1 MWPIKTILFFAL
13 FSCGCVLSLFNPLWG
28 VLNYMLVYQTNPT
41 DTWWGKP
48 LVEVGIR
55 FSLLTSLCVLTGLA
69 LGARQLP
76 RIERGFS
83 TWEAGLIIMVVI
95 AGATRAFG
103 IGTDPQ
109 ASAYA
114 FEKLW
119 KMFVFVL
126 ILTRVAASRR
136 NFRYVLW
143 IIVIGMLYLGWDAYT
158 ANPDNFVHGRLEEI
172 GGADFSTTSGAA
184 AHTVAMLPLIGA
196 VFLTTRSWYA
206 RVVSVL
212 AGGLAMNTFILCRT
226 RSAFLGLLAGAVVA
240 GVLAPRSRRHRIH
253 GLLIVGALAA
263 FSLTDNHF
271 WDRIATLTD
280 RQALDQDLATVNRR
294 EIWKISARVVADH
307 PFGIGPGNA
316 PTVIGLYDARYWRRS
331 THNTLVVAF
340 VEFGVAG
347 GMLFV
352 TMASLSLWY
361 LRKAKSL
368 ADQTHKPLETKIY
381 AYALLV
387 SLVTYL
393 VTGLGTE
400 RFYCESFWWVMAL
413 PLILYRFAATE
424 AAESR
429 RTTDAQAFT
438 EDDEESPVRDDDPLE
453 EEADEPDDSR
463 LIYAR

>member
-1 MWPIKTILFFAL
+1 MWPIKTILFFLL
-13 FSCGCVLSLFNPLWG
+13 FSCGCALSLFNPLWG

-48 LVEVGIR
+48 LVELGVR
-55 FSLLTSLCVLTGLA
+55 FSLLTSLCVIAGLA
-69 LGARQLP
+69 LGAKQLP
-76 RIERGFS
+76 RIERGIS
-83 TWEAGLIIMVVI
+83 AWEVGLIAVVI
-95 AGATRAFG
+95 IAAATQAFG
-103 IGTDPQ
+103 FGTDPL

-136 NFRYVLW
+136 NFRCVLW

-158 ANPDNFVHGRLEEI
+158 ANPDDFVHGRLEEI

-196 VFLTTRSWYA
+196 VFLTTRNWWA
-206 RVVSVL
+206 KAVTIV

-226 RSAFLGLLAGAVVA
+226 RSAFLGLLVGAIVA
-240 GVLAPRSRRHRIH
+240 GLLAPRSRRHRIH
-253 GLLIVGALAA
+253 ALLIVGALAA
-263 FSLTDNHF
+263 FSLTDNYF
-271 WDRIATLTD
+271 WERIATLTD

-294 EIWKISARVVADH
+294 EIWKTSARVVADH

-340 VEFGVAG
+340 VEFGVPG
-347 GMLFV
+347 GVLFLI
-352 TMASLSLWY
+352 MAFLSLWY
-361 LRKAKSL
+361 LRNAKRL
-368 ADQTHKPLETKIY
+368 ADQTKNPMETRIY

-413 PLILYRFAATE
+413 PLILCRIAEAE

-429 RTTDAQAFT
+429 RTADMANAA
-438 EDDEESPVRDDDPLE
+438 DDETESPEPDDDPFE
-453 EEADEPDDSR
+453 EEADEPKDAR
-463 LIYAR
+463 LIYAH